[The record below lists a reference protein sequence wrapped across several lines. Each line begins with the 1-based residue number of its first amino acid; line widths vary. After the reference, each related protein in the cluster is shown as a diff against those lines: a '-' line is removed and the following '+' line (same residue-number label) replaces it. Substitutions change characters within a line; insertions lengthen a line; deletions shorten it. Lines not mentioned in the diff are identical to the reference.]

1 MQISNLGTF
10 QKFWSQFSSRFG
22 KKKSYDTKRFQQSF
36 SSNGRLPLRA
46 EPGWNDGN
54 FSTPQMRNVDSQPIS
69 SGRRSASRSGS
80 SDGDAIRIA
89 RGRGDENE
97 PNFNLDVP
105 PNGYAWWYID
115 GVEPSSGQAISII
128 AFIGSVFSPWYKWS
142 GRKQPQ
148 NNVCLN
154 VATYGKKSRFTMT
167 DRGRSALSQ
176 EPHKLTIGP
185 SSLLWDPS
193 KKELIIQVNEVS
205 SLPLISRL
213 KGTITLKPSGI
224 TNVELPLTKE
234 GTHIWRPFAPT
245 AEIEVNLNKPE
256 WQWKGH
262 GYFDANFGTRALEQD
277 FDYWTWGRF
286 PVGKGTSCFYDL
298 ELRNKEKYQFEYHFE
313 SDGKAKSIDCAPKN
327 SKFSSSLWGIKRQ
340 TRCDNQSKP
349 RQEKSL
355 LDAPFYS
362 RATVS
367 TSIKGKKTIGVFEAL
382 DLRRFR
388 NPLLMFMLAVRVPRR
403 KLWKNK
409 L

>member
-10 QKFWSQFSSRFG
+10 QKFWSQFSGRFG
-22 KKKSYDTKRFQQSF
+22 KKKSYYAKRFQRSF
-36 SSNGRLPLRA
+36 SSDRRFTVRA
-46 EPGWNDGN
+46 EPTWNDGN
-54 FSTPQMRNVDSQPIS
+54 VSTPKMRDVDSEPVP
-69 SGRRSASRSGS
+69 SGRRGASRSWS
-80 SDGDAIRIA
+80 SDGNPIRTA

-97 PNFNLDVP
+97 PNFNLNVP

-115 GVEPSSGQAISII
+115 GVEPNSGQAVSVI

-142 GRKQPQ
+142 GRKKPQ

-167 DRGRSALSQ
+167 DRGQSALIQ
-176 EPHKLTIGP
+176 ETHKLTIGP
-185 SSLLWDPS
+185 SSLIWDNS
-193 KKELIIQVNEVS
+193 KKELIIHVDEIS
-205 SLPLISRL
+205 SLPLITRL

-234 GTHIWRPFAPT
+234 GTHVWRPFAPT
-245 AEIEVNLNKPE
+245 AKIEVNLNRPE
-256 WQWKGH
+256 WQWEGH

-286 PVGKGTSCFYDL
+286 PIGKGTSCFYDL
-298 ELRNKEKYQFEYHFE
+298 ELRSKENYQFEYHF
-313 SDGKAKSIDCAPKN
+313 KSNGLAEKITDAPKN
-327 SKFSSSLWGIKRQ
+327 SKFSRSLWGIKRQ
-340 TRCDNQSKP
+340 TRCDNQDKP
-349 RQEKSL
+349 KQEKSL

-367 TSIKGKKTIGVFEAL
+367 TRIKGIKTVGVFEAL

-403 KLWKNK
+403 KLWK
-409 L
+409 